1 MKHWRRFVKNIGWAK
16 KNFGRKINV
25 VKSDKCK
32 GISQLLVGTCPG
44 FPPKC
49 LRLCKLPMKRLII
62 VMCAR
67 CLIKCSVKYSVRK
80 QKIADDFCKIRPFQV
95 YIVYYIV
102 GPLYFTMSW
111 AFKIFLRSV

>member
-44 FPPKC
+44 FPPKGSAYA
-49 LRLCKLPMKRLII
+49 MKRLII
-62 VMCAR
+62 VSC
-67 CLIKCSVKYSVRK
+67 VR
-80 QKIADDFCKIRPFQV
+80 DV
-95 YIVYYIV
+95 
-102 GPLYFTMSW
+102 
-111 AFKIFLRSV
+111 